1 MLEFYSIKDRQLHLV
16 NDVSNPSAIRAYRS
30 ALPVADV
37 TPEISLTQIDGNL
50 IIQWVGTLQLADDPR
65 GPWVTMADDS
75 ASPLIW
81 DTTKAPIGFAR
92 AVAE

>member
-16 NDVSNPSAIRAYRS
+16 NDASNPSAIRAYRS

-37 TPEISLTQIDGNL
+37 TLRSPDQSDGNL
-50 IIQWVGTLQLADDPR
+50 IIQWVALFNWLMILEAH
-65 GPWVTMADDS
+65 VTMADDS

-81 DTTKAPIGFAR
+81 DTTKRGRLPQYC
-92 AVAE
+92 